1 MKFARMAFCVLVGV
15 IFVAASQVRAAD
27 VSNRDF
33 QAVNANGVSTW
44 SVSYPITIT
53 GVILNNPEDMLDT
66 TYDSSA
72 VANGSMGAQW
82 QLFIQGIGADHNG
95 TALWMG
101 QNYNSLGAWIPAG
114 NSYDQAAWTAEM
126 IRVNYDE
133 TTGHHFRQG
142 DLVTVTVNMSLF
154 YGGKRNVNE
163 SHRTTSVND
172 FSLQLVTADFGLPT
186 ASQITLSD
194 LYVDP
199 GVAGYD
205 AAYPMFDATR
215 NTGAEYFQGTYVK
228 LTGLTL
234 TDAGGWGETAW
245 ADRLC
250 TVTDGLGRTFKLRMP
265 LDDLGDAPAGM
276 FDVYGI
282 INQESDSGSNG
293 RFGYE
298 IFVTGVVPEP
308 ATLSVL
314 LVGIGSCLR
323 KRRGT
328 Q

>member
-1 MKFARMAFCVLVGV
+1 MKLAQLLVSVSVGV
-15 IFVAASQVRAAD
+15 VCVAASQARAAD

-44 SVSYPITIT
+44 TGTYPITIT

-72 VANGSMGAQW
+72 VASGSMGAQW
-82 QLFIQGIGADHNG
+82 QLFIQGIGTDHNG

-114 NSYDQAAWTAEM
+114 NSYDQAAWTTEM

-133 TTGHHFRQG
+133 TTGHQFRQG
-142 DLVTVTVNMSLF
+142 DLVTVTAGTSLF

-163 SHRTTSVND
+163 SHRTTTAND
-172 FSLQLVTADFGLPT
+172 FTVSLVTADYGLPT
-186 ASQITLSD
+186 ASRITLSD

-205 AAYPMFDATR
+205 AAYPMFDASR
-215 NTGAEYFQGTYVK
+215 NTGAEYYQGTYVR
-228 LTGLTL
+228 LNGLTL
-234 TDAGGWGETAW
+234 TDADGWDETAW
-245 ADRLC
+245 GDRLC
-250 TVTDGLGRTFKLRMP
+250 TVTDGAGHTFTLRMP
-265 LDDLGDAPAGM
+265 LSDLGDAPAGM

-282 INQESDSGSNG
+282 INQESGSGSNG
-293 RFGYE
+293 RYGYE

-314 LVGIGSCLR
+314 LVGISSCLR
-323 KRRGT
+323 KRRGI
-328 Q
+328 